1 MTLGTCY
8 YPEHWPE
15 ERWPVDATLMRAVG
29 LEVVRLAEFAWA
41 KMEPALGQYEWGWL
55 DRSMQILGDAG
66 LRIVLGTPTAAPPA
80 WLIHAQ
86 PDILPVKANGQRLV
100 FGMRRHYCPNHPGY
114 REHTRRIVSVMAH
127 RYGHHPHVIGW
138 QIDNEWGGGGTAYC
152 YCEHCAV
159 AFRAWLRERYGT
171 LDALN
176 DAWGTTFWSQIYG
189 AWDQI
194 GLPPNVFGKVN
205 PSQALDYRRF
215 MTSSWLAYQQLQ
227 IDALREHVAQDH
239 FFTTN
244 FMGLFSDLDYFRLA
258 DPLDFVTWDNY
269 PTGHTERLSGILYG
283 SSQPDQRSLF
293 AADAGDPAIVG
304 MAHDLMRSLAGK
316 PFWVM
321 EQQPGTIN
329 WADYNPTPQPGV
341 LRLWTWDAVAHG
353 ADAVLYFR
361 WRACRVAQEQ
371 YHSGLLRHD
380 GQPDQGL
387 WDVGELR
394 QELAVLEELQGS
406 RVATQVAL
414 LHSYEDLWA
423 LALQPHHRD
432 FSYLRQQFLYY
443 RALQRAGVP
452 VDFVPPGQDLRKY
465 ELVIAPTLFLMDEQL
480 VTNLR
485 HYVEQGGHLLL
496 AVRSGFKT
504 GSNLVSAEPL
514 PGLLAP
520 LVGAQVDSWNSLP
533 PNTTAVVELSRP
545 EGRRFAVPIWAETLL
560 PQRAKPLAH
569 YVGQPLDGQV
579 AAVFHQVG
587 AGEVVY
593 LGAWATDALLDA
605 VLGWLLPRSS
615 VASLAKL
622 SSGVKVMQRVAA
634 DQEFL
639 LFSNYGPEPGTAEIA
654 SAAYLDAFSA
664 EPVGPQITI
673 AARNVRVL
681 RRAV

>member
-1 MTLGTCY
+1 
-8 YPEHWPE
+8 
-15 ERWPVDATLMRAVG
+15 
-29 LEVVRLAEFAWA
+29 
-41 KMEPALGQYEWGWL
+41 
-55 DRSMQILGDAG
+55 
-66 LRIVLGTPTAAPPA
+66 
-80 WLIHAQ
+80 
-86 PDILPVKANGQRLV
+86 
-100 FGMRRHYCPNHPGY
+100 
-114 REHTRRIVSVMAH
+114 
-127 RYGHHPHVIGW
+127 
-138 QIDNEWGGGGTAYC
+138 
-152 YCEHCAV
+152 
-159 AFRAWLRERYGT
+159 
-171 LDALN
+171 
-176 DAWGTTFWSQIYG
+176 
-189 AWDQI
+189 
-194 GLPPNVFGKVN
+194 
-205 PSQALDYRRF
+205 
-215 MTSSWLAYQQLQ
+215 
-227 IDALREHVAQDH
+227 
-239 FFTTN
+239 
-244 FMGLFSDLDYFRLA
+244 
-258 DPLDFVTWDNY
+258 
-269 PTGHTERLSGILYG
+269 
-283 SSQPDQRSLF
+283 
-293 AADAGDPAIVG
+293 
-304 MAHDLMRSLAGK
+304 
-316 PFWVM
+316 
-321 EQQPGTIN
+321 
-329 WADYNPTPQPGV
+329 
-341 LRLWTWDAVAHG
+341 VAHG

-622 SSGVKVMQRVAA
+622 
-634 DQEFL
+634 
-639 LFSNYGPEPGTAEIA
+639 
-654 SAAYLDAFSA
+654 
-664 EPVGPQITI
+664 
-673 AARNVRVL
+673 
-681 RRAV
+681 